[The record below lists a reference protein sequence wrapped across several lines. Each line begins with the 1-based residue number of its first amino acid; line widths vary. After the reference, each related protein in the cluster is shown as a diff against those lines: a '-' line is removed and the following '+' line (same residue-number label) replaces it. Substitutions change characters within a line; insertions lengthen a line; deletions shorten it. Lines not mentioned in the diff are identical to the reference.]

1 MSARFDPAR
10 FAALATLALKARYVM
25 EGFLHGIHGSPFHG
39 PSVEF
44 ADYRDYQPGDDLR
57 HLDWR
62 LYARND
68 RLCVKRFEQETN
80 ARCYM
85 LLDTSASMTY
95 RGERAWGSKLD
106 CARVMATALAWFLL
120 KQNDAVGLVAL
131 SPGAGRASDESS
143 AGAAESTAAESTAA
157 ESTAAESTVG
167 RGRLRYLPPSQQG
180 SRLGRMMAELEALD
194 SSGDAALSE
203 LLRRT
208 GRLAHRRSLILLFSD
223 LLEPSEE
230 VELAFKRFRF
240 DGHECLVFQVLDP
253 DEIDFPFEDP
263 GVFEDLESG
272 ERRQVAGADARAAY
286 LERFAAFMRRHE
298 ELFRLLEMP
307 HAVIRTDQDPG
318 RALGRFLSSR
328 ARR

>member
-1 MSARFDPAR
+1 MSAPFDPSR

-68 RLCVKRFEQETN
+68 RLCIKRFEQETN
-80 ARCYM
+80 ARCY
-85 LLDTSASMTY
+85 LALDTSASMTY
-95 RGERAWGSKLD
+95 RGARAWGSKLD

-131 SPGAGRASDESS
+131 SPGAGRVADGDS
-143 AGAAESTAAESTAA
+143 AG
-157 ESTAAESTVG
+157 
-167 RGRLRYLPPSQQG
+167 RLCYLPPSQQS

-194 SSGDAALSE
+194 SAGDAALVE
-203 LLRRT
+203 LLQHT
-208 GRLAHRRSLILLFSD
+208 GRLAHRRSLILLFTD

-253 DEIDFPFEDP
+253 DEIDFPFDDP

-272 ERRQVAGADARAAY
+272 ERRQVAGADARDAY
-286 LERFAAFMRRHE
+286 LSRFAAFMRRHE

-318 RALGRFLSSR
+318 KALGRFLSSR